1 MKMLTI
7 IVTIFI
13 PTHFYRRHLRDELRE
28 YAGTELA
35 LRQFCS
41 AWSCVIY
48 SNRHAGLVPMDE
60 VYVIVGNFPIMVL
73 IKKCN

>member
-13 PTHFYRRHLRDELRE
+13 PTHFYRRHLRDELLE
-28 YAGTELA
+28 YSGTELA
-35 LRQFCS
+35 LRQFCC

-48 SNRHAGLVPMDE
+48 SKRHTGLVPMNE
-60 VYVIVGNFPIMVL
+60 VYVIVGNFQIMVS
-73 IKKCN
+73 IKRCN